1 MINGIRIKGVY
12 TLSKYFD
19 IILISTCKGGDVL
32 KFKDYEY
39 VRPDL
44 KVIGDEFEKLLN
56 DFDQSRSFEEQ
67 NEIIERINH
76 IRSNVETMRS
86 LAHIRHSINTK
97 DEFYAKEKDFLDEN
111 MPLYQNMVMK
121 FYEALVNSKFREE
134 LEKEWG
140 KQLFNLAEMQLKT
153 FSEEIIEDLIKENKL
168 VTEYS
173 KLIASAKI
181 DFEGETRNL
190 SQMASF
196 IQSKDRAMRK
206 KAYEAYIGFF
216 EENEDEFDRIYDE
229 LVKIRTNMAQKLG
242 YENYVQMGY
251 YRMLRSDYTSKD
263 VANYRK
269 QVEKDLVPLVV
280 ELKEKQRR
288 RLGLDEL
295 KYYDEPLEYVTGNAK
310 PKGGP
315 EWILE
320 KGKRMYRELSEETNE
335 FFTFMVDRELL
346 DLVSKEGKM
355 SGGYCTYIPDY
366 KSPFIFSNFNGTSGD
381 VNVLTHEAGHAFQV
395 YMSRDLEVLEYIFPT
410 MEAAEIHS
418 MSMEFFTWP
427 WMELFFE
434 DDVDK
439 YKFSHL
445 AGAVSFIPYGVTVD
459 EFQHFVYEN
468 PEATPEERK
477 NKWREIEKKY
487 MPFRD
492 YENNDLLN
500 KGGYWFRQGHI
511 FSTPFYYIDYTL
523 AQICAFQFWI
533 KTREDREKAWED
545 YLRLCRAGGSKSF
558 LELVKLADLENPFI
572 DGTVK
577 KVVGPI
583 KEWLDSVDDSKF

>member
-1 MINGIRIKGVY
+1 M
-12 TLSKYFD
+12 
-19 IILISTCKGGDVL
+19 

-39 VRPDL
+39 IRPDL
-44 KVIGDEFEKLLN
+44 KVIGEEFEKLLK
-56 DFDQSRSFEEQ
+56 DFDESKSFEEQ
-67 NEIIERINH
+67 NEIIKEINR
-76 IRSNVETMRS
+76 IRSNVETMGN
-86 LAHIRHSINTK
+86 LAYIRHSINTK

-140 KQLFNLAEMQLKT
+140 KQIFNLAEMQLKT
-153 FSEEIIEDLIKENKL
+153 FSEEIIEDLIRENKL
-168 VTEYS
+168 VTEYD

-181 DFEGETRNL
+181 DFEGQTRNL
-190 SQMASF
+190 SQMAPF
-196 IQSKDRAMRK
+196 MQSKDRTIREKAH
-206 KAYEAYIGFF
+206 KAYIRFF

-251 YRMLRSDYTSKD
+251 YRMSRSDYTSED

-269 QVEKDLVPLVV
+269 QVEEDLVPLVV
-280 ELKEKQRR
+280 ELKERQRR

-295 KYYDEPLEYVTGNAK
+295 KYYDEPLEYLTGNAK

-320 KGKRMYRELSEETNE
+320 NGKRMYKELSKETHE
-335 FFTFMVDRELL
+335 FFTFMVERELL

-366 KSPFIFSNFNGTSGD
+366 KSPFIFSNFNGTSDD
-381 VNVLTHEAGHAFQV
+381 VDVLTHEAGHAFQV
-395 YMSRDLEVLEYIFPT
+395 YMSRDLEVPEYSFPT

-418 MSMEFFTWP
+418 MSMEFITWP

-434 DDVDK
+434 DDADK
-439 YKFSHL
+439 YRFSHL

-477 NKWREIEKKY
+477 AKWREIEEKY
-487 MPFRD
+487 LPFRD
-492 YENNDLLN
+492 YEDNDLLN
-500 KGGYWFRQGHI
+500 RGGYWFRQGHI

-523 AQICAFQFWI
+523 AQVCAFQFWI
-533 KTREDREKAWED
+533 KIREDREKAWKD
-545 YLRLCRAGGSKSF
+545 YLRLCKAGGSKSF
-558 LELVKLADLENPFI
+558 LELVELADLKNPFI

-577 KVVGPI
+577 EVVDLI
-583 KEWLDSVDDSKF
+583 KEWLDSVDDNKF

>member
-1 MINGIRIKGVY
+1 M
-12 TLSKYFD
+12 
-19 IILISTCKGGDVL
+19 

-39 VRPDL
+39 IRPDL
-44 KVIGDEFEKLLN
+44 KVIGEEFEKLLK
-56 DFDQSRSFEEQ
+56 DFDDSKSFEEQ
-67 NEIIERINH
+67 NEIIKEINR
-76 IRSNVETMRS
+76 IRSNVETMGN
-86 LAHIRHSINTK
+86 LAYIRHSINTK

-140 KQLFNLAEMQLKT
+140 KQIFNLAEMQLKT
-153 FSEEIIEDLIKENKL
+153 FSEEIIEDLIRENKL
-168 VTEYS
+168 VTEYD

-181 DFEGETRNL
+181 DFEGQTRNL
-190 SQMASF
+190 SQMAPF
-196 IQSKDRAMRK
+196 MQSKDRTIREKAH
-206 KAYEAYIGFF
+206 KAYIRFF

-251 YRMLRSDYTSKD
+251 YRMSRSDYTSED

-269 QVEKDLVPLVV
+269 QVEEDLVPLVV
-280 ELKEKQRR
+280 ELKERQRR

-295 KYYDEPLEYVTGNAK
+295 KYYDEPLEYLTGNAK

-320 KGKRMYRELSEETNE
+320 NGKRMYKELSKETHE
-335 FFTFMVDRELL
+335 FFTFMVERELL

-366 KSPFIFSNFNGTSGD
+366 KSPFIFSNFNGTSDD
-381 VNVLTHEAGHAFQV
+381 VDVLTHEAGHAFQV
-395 YMSRDLEVLEYIFPT
+395 YMSRDLEVPEYSFPT

-418 MSMEFFTWP
+418 MSMEFITWP

-434 DDVDK
+434 DDADK
-439 YKFSHL
+439 YRFSHL

-477 NKWREIEKKY
+477 AKWREIEEKY
-487 MPFRD
+487 LPFRD
-492 YENNDLLN
+492 YEDNDLLN
-500 KGGYWFRQGHI
+500 RGGYWFRQGHI

-523 AQICAFQFWI
+523 AQVCAFQFWI
-533 KTREDREKAWED
+533 KIREDREKAWKD
-545 YLRLCRAGGSKSF
+545 YLRLCKAGGSKSF
-558 LELVKLADLENPFI
+558 LELVELADLKNPFI

-577 KVVGPI
+577 EVVDLI
-583 KEWLDSVDDSKF
+583 KEWLDSVDDNKF

>member
-1 MINGIRIKGVY
+1 M
-12 TLSKYFD
+12 
-19 IILISTCKGGDVL
+19 

-39 VRPDL
+39 IRPDL
-44 KVIGDEFEKLLN
+44 KVIGEEFEKLLK
-56 DFDQSRSFEEQ
+56 DFDESKSFEEQ
-67 NEIIERINH
+67 NEIIKEINR
-76 IRSNVETMRS
+76 IRSNVETMGN
-86 LAHIRHSINTK
+86 LAYIRHSINTK

-140 KQLFNLAEMQLKT
+140 KQIFNLAEMQLKT
-153 FSEEIIEDLIKENKL
+153 FSEEIIEDLIRENKL
-168 VTEYS
+168 VTEYD

-181 DFEGETRNL
+181 DFEGQTRNL
-190 SQMASF
+190 SQMAPF
-196 IQSKDRAMRK
+196 MQSKDRTIREKAH
-206 KAYEAYIGFF
+206 KAYIRFF

-251 YRMLRSDYTSKD
+251 YRMSRSDYTSED

-269 QVEKDLVPLVV
+269 QVEEDLVPLVV
-280 ELKEKQRR
+280 ELKERQRR

-295 KYYDEPLEYVTGNAK
+295 KYYDEPLEYLTGNAK

-320 KGKRMYRELSEETNE
+320 NGKRMYKELSKETHE
-335 FFTFMVDRELL
+335 FFTFMVERELL

-381 VNVLTHEAGHAFQV
+381 VDVLTHEAGHAFQV
-395 YMSRDLEVLEYIFPT
+395 YMSRDLEVPEYSFPT

-418 MSMEFFTWP
+418 MSMEFITWP

-434 DDVDK
+434 DDADK
-439 YKFSHL
+439 YRFSHL

-477 NKWREIEKKY
+477 AKWREIEEKY
-487 MPFRD
+487 LPFRD
-492 YENNDLLN
+492 YEDNDLLN
-500 KGGYWFRQGHI
+500 RGGYWFRQGHI

-523 AQICAFQFWI
+523 AQVCAFQFWI
-533 KTREDREKAWED
+533 KIREDREKAWKD
-545 YLRLCRAGGSKSF
+545 YLRLCKAGGSKSF
-558 LELVKLADLENPFI
+558 LELVELADLKNPFI

-577 KVVGPI
+577 EVVDLI
-583 KEWLDSVDDSKF
+583 KEWLDSVDDNKF